1 MPVSQEAWPLPV
13 TSIDSFSYADLS
25 LDTALEDL
33 ARFESAHDI
42 PASGLT
48 QLVPPVASFSTSQNG
63 KGILWN
69 VLAFRLRARKS
80 LPDIHRV
87 RA

>member
-25 LDTALEDL
+25 LDAALEDL
-33 ARFESAHDI
+33 ARFESTHDI
-42 PASGLT
+42 PVSRFNST
-48 QLVPPVASFSTSQNG
+48 CSPVALFSTSQNG
-63 KGILWN
+63 KEILWN

-80 LPDIHRV
+80 LPDIHQV